1 MKLVYICSRYKPDE
15 NHSVGFHRAVAAS
28 ACRTIVNENIYNVPI
43 APHLYFPQFMNDEN
57 PVERNAAL
65 AYGKHILNHCD
76 CMKVIVVDGI
86 ISEGMKAEIEQA
98 EGKIPI
104 DYFHVT
110 KEEMEEIINKTMEN

>member
-15 NHSVGFHRAVAAS
+15 NHSVEFHRAVAAS
-28 ACRTIVNENIYNVPI
+28 ACRIIVDENIYNIPV
-43 APHLYFPQFMNDEN
+43 APHLYFPQFMDDDS
-57 PVERNAAL
+57 PMERKTAL
-65 AYGKHILNHCD
+65 FYGKHILNQCD
-76 CMKVIVVDGI
+76 RMKVIVVDGI

-104 DYFHVT
+104 DYFYAT